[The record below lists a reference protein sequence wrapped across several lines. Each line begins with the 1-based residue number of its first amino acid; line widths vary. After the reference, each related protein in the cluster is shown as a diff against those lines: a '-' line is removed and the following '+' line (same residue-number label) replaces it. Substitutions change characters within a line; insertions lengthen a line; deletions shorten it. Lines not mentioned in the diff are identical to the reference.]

1 MSSPCLV
8 GLAAEI
14 NKTVKTT
21 FFDKNLREKFQ
32 IARRG
37 LGPTL
42 LTLWCHIYTYHQQLG
57 YPSRGRIEK
66 SFQKWGR
73 RTKKFEKPLSMESV
87 YGCCANGCR
96 FGFHHCCFRFSIGGD
111 FLDKSTFNNF
121 WKNVWKHLQF
131 SFSVLSLWF
140 MFWV

>member
-1 MSSPCLV
+1 V

-42 LTLWCHIYTYHQQLG
+42 LT
-57 YPSRGRIEK
+57 
-66 SFQKWGR
+66 F
-73 RTKKFEKPLSMESV
+73 
-87 YGCCANGCR
+87 
-96 FGFHHCCFRFSIGGD
+96 
-111 FLDKSTFNNF
+111 
-121 WKNVWKHLQF
+121 
-131 SFSVLSLWF
+131 
-140 MFWV
+140 